1 MEKKELSFEE
11 KMKKLEEIISQ
22 VENEDLSLEKNLAL
36 YQEGES
42 LIKDL
47 TKQLNDAKEVVKKF
61 SDKNE
66 EIKVDNK

>member
-66 EIKVDNK
+66 EIKVEN

>member
-1 MEKKELSFEE
+1 MQKKELSFEE

-22 VENEDLSLEKNLAL
+22 VENEDLSLEKNLTL

-66 EIKVDNK
+66 EIKVDN

>member
-66 EIKVDNK
+66 EIKVDN

>member
-22 VENEDLSLEKNLAL
+22 VENEDISLEKNLAL

-66 EIKVDNK
+66 EIKVDN

>member
-47 TKQLNDAKEVVKKF
+47 TKQLNDAKKKKKKF

-66 EIKVDNK
+66 EIKVDN

>member
-11 KMKKLEEIISQ
+11 KMKKLEEIINQ

-66 EIKVDNK
+66 EIKVDN

>member
-66 EIKVDNK
+66 EKK

>member
-36 YQEGES
+36 YQEGER

-66 EIKVDNK
+66 EIKVDN

>member
-42 LIKDL
+42 LIKNL

-66 EIKVDNK
+66 EIKVDN

>member
-36 YQEGES
+36 YQEGEN

-47 TKQLNDAKEVVKKF
+47 TKQLNAAKEVVKKF

-66 EIKVDNK
+66 EIKVDN

>member
-42 LIKDL
+42 VIKDL

-66 EIKVDNK
+66 EIKVDN

>member
-61 SDKNE
+61 NDKNE
-66 EIKVDNK
+66 EIKEDN

>member
-66 EIKVDNK
+66 DIKVDN

>member
-36 YQEGES
+36 YQEGEN

-66 EIKVDNK
+66 EIKVDN

>member
-22 VENEDLSLEKNLAL
+22 VENEDLSLEKNLTL

-66 EIKVDNK
+66 EIKVDN

>member
-47 TKQLNDAKEVVKKF
+47 TKQLNDAKEVIKKF

-66 EIKVDNK
+66 EIKADN

>member
-61 SDKNE
+61 NDKNE
-66 EIKVDNK
+66 EIKVDN

>member
-66 EIKVDNK
+66 KIKVDN

>member
-42 LIKDL
+42 LIKEL

-66 EIKVDNK
+66 EIKVDN

>member
-66 EIKVDNK
+66 EIKADN

>member
-36 YQEGES
+36 YQEGEN

-47 TKQLNDAKEVVKKF
+47 TKQLNDAKQVVKKF

-66 EIKVDNK
+66 EIKVDN

>member
-22 VENEDLSLEKNLAL
+22 VENEDLSIEKNLAL

-66 EIKVDNK
+66 EIKVDN

>member
-47 TKQLNDAKEVVKKF
+47 SKQLNDAKEVVKKF
-61 SDKNE
+61 SNKNE
-66 EIKVDNK
+66 EIKVDN